1 MLAQFQLALAELTAS
16 PERCRIARRDPAVL
30 GRWYELSEVEH
41 RRLAGVVAS
50 RGMEANCML
59 YRANR
64 LAPLAL
70 NLPDTCDALG
80 DDLEPLATAYWEH
93 EPRTDVNFLVETARF
108 AAYLADLPLTDPV
121 RAALEREVAVVQAK
135 LDCVATW

>member
-1 MLAQFQLALAELTAS
+1 MLAQFQIALAELTAS

-30 GRWYELSEVEH
+30 GRWYELTDLEQT
-41 RRLAGVVAS
+41 RLAAVVAS

-80 DDLEPLATAYWEH
+80 PELEPLATAYWDA

-108 AAYLADLPLTDPV
+108 AAFLDAQSITDEAS
-121 RAALEREVAVVQAK
+121 AALDREVAVVHAK
-135 LDCVATW
+135 LACVATW